1 MKDKWKA
8 VCRYWPWLVLL
19 LGIDGLSALLLW
31 LSDSGAFSVLA
42 PVMLLVTV
50 FLFGAAA
57 VVLGAWS
64 ERSRRRSGISWNIRT
79 SGMRRTWSKPSAGRK
94 RIASGCWGKPYGKS
108 SLHAQERRQTWKTMK
123 NMWRHGLMR

>member
-57 VVLGAWS
+57 VVLGGPGAK
-64 ERSRRRSGISWNIRT
+64 EAGGVPGFPGT
-79 SGMRRTWSKPSAGRK
+79 SGPVA
-94 RIASGCWGKPYGKS
+94 
-108 SLHAQERRQTWKTMK
+108 
-123 NMWRHGLMR
+123 